1 MTVSYTFWNRLE
13 PSPRTASPDPRGVS
27 RALAA
32 EVHDPR
38 WFLTR
43 QWQLGELRGEDAA
56 SPAWIE
62 LTTHAA
68 IDATW
73 RASNEPVDDTSLLT
87 ASGPQLPAMPLERAL
102 LEEPEDG
109 DDLSLSVELAQTFE
123 ALLRERSR
131 DASDDAFVRW
141 LRTRFPLRVP
151 EGDDEAARFARVC
164 AGRSWDGVRL
174 ALLAT
179 MDDPWRA
186 LEILPTDAQ
195 RAALG
200 AFVDHVRAVY
210 GVLASAPPRAW
221 RSDRLAYEATVG
233 LVAPRTEAAR
243 LRVHPGSDGTV
254 DWYSADATR
263 AEGFGVTRTR
273 TFAPANVRFRGM
285 PNARFW
291 DFESSRSDLGDLTVD
306 LRDLG
311 RLAVMDFAIVHGND
325 WFMVPLPMHVG
336 TACRVASL
344 RVHNVFG
351 DVVEVCRADA
361 YSPGWSMFST
371 SAAGGGFTDF
381 FHLPATSSFTAQ
393 PGPVR
398 EEVRFLCDE
407 GANLAWAVEET
418 VSDAIG
424 VPRSARE
431 RADVRR
437 RAHDA
442 AALAPAPRDDGA
454 PPVAQYTL
462 QTDVPAYWYPLVP
475 ERASDGAVMLR
486 EGVFVTS
493 AQTATPAE
501 GRLLGEG
508 RPLVLRSDAVPDGGV
523 RVVRRRMASRWID
536 GSLHVWTQRVALPGA
551 SDGSSGLRYDALS
564 WRVER

>member
-32 EVHDPR
+32 EVHDPL

-73 RASNEPVDDTSLLT
+73 RVSDKPADDASLLT
-87 ASGPQLPAMPLERAL
+87 VKAPQLPAMPLERAL

-123 ALLRERSR
+123 ALLRERSG
-131 DASDDAFVRW
+131 DASDAAFVRW
-141 LRTRFPLRVP
+141 LRVRFPLRVP
-151 EGDDEAARFARVC
+151 DGDDEAARFARVC
-164 AGRSWDGVRL
+164 ARRGWDGVALARL
-174 ALLAT
+174 AASGES
-179 MDDPWRA
+179 WRT

-200 AFVDHVRAVY
+200 AFFEHVRVVY
-210 GVLASAPPRAW
+210 GSITSAPPRAW
-221 RSDRLAYEATVG
+221 RADRLSYEATVG
-233 LVAPRTEAAR
+233 LAAPRTEAAR

-263 AEGFGVTRTR
+263 AEGFGVARTR

-291 DFESSRSDLGDLTVD
+291 DFESSRSNLGDLTVD

-311 RLAVMDFAIVHGND
+311 RLAVMDFMLVHGND

-344 RVHNVFG
+344 RVHDVFG
-351 DVVEVCRADA
+351 EVTTVERAEE
-361 YSPGWSMFST
+361 YSRGWSMFST
-371 SAAGGGFTDF
+371 SAPDEVVKF

-393 PGPVR
+393 QGPVR
-398 EEVRFLCDE
+398 EEVRFLRDE

-431 RADVRR
+431 RADVQR
-437 RAHDA
+437 RAHDD
-442 AALAPAPRDDGA
+442 AALAPAPRDGSA

-475 ERASDGAVMLR
+475 ERASDGTVRLR

-508 RPLVLRSDAVPDGGV
+508 TPLVLRSDAVPDGGV

-564 WRVER
+564 WRMP